1 MNFNRKHLVL
11 VAVIAMIA
19 LAGCATDGEPATG
32 DSSGAEDLGN
42 STGVDVSNVD
52 TGQSYWYEVKA
63 TEKNQMGL
71 VQAQPPFQMDSSL
84 ERANLIKRYQYLNDR
99 NNVHHVYLMD
109 EGQVVSYF
117 VAQGKVSSVNSKL
130 TNDKQIVKIEDC
142 KRWDDANG
150 YGYTNGNCF
159 RTVES
164 PQMDGSYGSNGAAI
178 FFFTTSGEYVESSLD
193 YVVSE
198 EPKNIQDEVILVD
211 QPEDNSD
218 DSDEG
223 NSTSTDS

>member
-1 MNFNRKHLVL
+1 MNISRKHIALF
-11 VAVIAMIA
+11 AVIALIA
-19 LAGCATDGEPATG
+19 LAGCAENESSQAAEELGEDTG
-32 DSSGAEDLGN
+32 NDI
-42 STGVDVSNVD
+42 SNV
-52 TGQSYWYEVKA
+52 TVGASYQYEVKV
-63 TEKNQMGL
+63 TEKNQMQL
-71 VQAQPPFQMDSSL
+71 VKSQPPFQMESSL
-84 ERANLIKRYQYLNDR
+84 ERQNLINRYQYLNDE

-164 PQMDGSYGSNGAAI
+164 PQMDGSYGSKGAAI

-223 NSTSTDS
+223 NSTSTDN

>member
-1 MNFNRKHLVL
+1 MNLKRKHLVL

-19 LAGCATDGEPATG
+19 IAGCAEQTTNENAGEGVG
-32 DSSGAEDLGN
+32 D

-52 TGQSYWYEVKA
+52 AGESYHYEIKV
-63 TEKNQMGL
+63 TEKNQLGL
-71 VQAQPPFQMDSSL
+71 VKAQPPFVMESSL
-84 ERANLIKRYQYLNDR
+84 ERANLIKRYQYLNDE

-130 TNDKQIVKIEDC
+130 TNDAQIVKVPNAKFDGGNGAGG
-142 KRWDDANG
+142 ANG
-150 YGYTNGNCF
+150 ANYKV
-159 RTVES
+159 VES
-164 PQMDGSYGSNGAAI
+164 PQMDGSYGSNGEAI

-211 QPEDNSD
+211 SPEDGD
-218 DSDEG
+218 DS
-223 NSTSTDS
+223 STNSTDS